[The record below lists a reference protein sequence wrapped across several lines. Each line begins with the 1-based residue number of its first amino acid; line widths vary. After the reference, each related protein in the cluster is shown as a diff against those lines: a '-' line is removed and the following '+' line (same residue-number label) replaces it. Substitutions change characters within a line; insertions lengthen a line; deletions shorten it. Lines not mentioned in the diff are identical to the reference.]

1 MAATVTDL
9 LSLRQHS
16 PTHYESINV
25 PERMGNTANWAF
37 GGNTI
42 GIAIAAALQTVPTT
56 FYLYTAMGNYLGPAS
71 VDRTLHCNVRS
82 LRSTKTFCTRLVEVS
97 QIRDDGQSRLCMFMT
112 ADFQSPEQET
122 VLTYSCPPRRPVSA
136 LQDCVSETENEKA
149 LLERGVITAQDV
161 KIQRKLFGLAQRFL
175 ERRPCPEGVMTQTYA
190 GAAKKGTPTTQD
202 QYPIYEKTSSDYFR
216 SKHRLET
223 PAQHVAALAF
233 VMDMATSF
241 IPLVHSGSTLMEA
254 GVQSSLDFAMRMF
267 VNGGEGGVDLNEWN
281 LREWTTV
288 TGGEGRT
295 YTELRVWD
303 LKGRM
308 LGNMTQQS
316 ILRPKKGADG
326 RPKI

>member
-1 MAATVTDL
+1 MAATITDL

-16 PTHYESINV
+16 PTDFESINL
-25 PERMGNTANWAF
+25 PEKMGNTANWAF
-37 GGNTI
+37 GGNTL
-42 GIAIAAALQTVPTT
+42 GIAIAAALQTVPPT

-71 VDRTLHCNVRS
+71 IDCILHCSVRS

-97 QIRDDGQSRLCMFMT
+97 QMRDDGQKRLCMFMT
-112 ADFQSPEQET
+112 ADFHAPEPDT

-136 LQDCVSETENEKA
+136 VQDCLSEDEHEKV

-161 KIQRKLFGLAQRFL
+161 KIQRQLFGLAQRFFD
-175 ERRPCPEGVMTQTYA
+175 RRPCPEGIMAQTYA
-190 GAAKKGTPTTQD
+190 GAAPKGMPTTQD
-202 QYPIYEKTSSDYFR
+202 QFPIYEKTSSDYFR
-216 SKHRLET
+216 AKHRLET

-241 IPLVHSGSTLMEA
+241 VPLVHSGSTLMEA
-254 GVQSSLDFAMRMF
+254 GVQSSLDFAMRVF
-267 VNGGEGGVDLNEWN
+267 VNGGEGGLDLNEWN
-281 LREWTTV
+281 LREWATV

-308 LGNMTQQS
+308 LGNMTQQC
-316 ILRPKKGADG
+316 ILRPKKEVIG